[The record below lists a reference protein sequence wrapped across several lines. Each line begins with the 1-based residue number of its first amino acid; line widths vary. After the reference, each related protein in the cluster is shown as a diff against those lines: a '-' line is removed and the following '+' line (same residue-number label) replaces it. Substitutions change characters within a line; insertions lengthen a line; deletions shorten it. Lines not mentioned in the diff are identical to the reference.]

1 MDEYTLNG
9 AMTVLYLAKLME
21 EHGRLEKFYKVA
33 GCDDLSLDYDGQYL
47 AELAAYCALRWG
59 RLACQPRMVFMR

>member
-21 EHGRLEKFYKVA
+21 EHGRLEKFYEVV

-47 AELAAYCALRWG
+47 AELRHVRVSLRIPAQ
-59 RLACQPRMVFMR
+59 RFRRASS